1 MMNMKRSILFSTL
14 ISLHS
19 ITLTLGSGKFSFEGI
34 SSLFGKHNNEDVVE
48 KEYKI
53 TKPETATLTINNI
66 DGDINITTEWKRDSI
81 CLKATKKA
89 AKEQDLTEFSIKAKH
104 EERFNG
110 NHLTLKT
117 VCSHKEI
124 KGSITYNLIVP
135 TNIALNLHTDRGLI
149 RVHDVNGTVVATTQ
163 IGNIELKNVGN
174 TITAQIE
181 ENGEINIEKA
191 HGNIK
196 ATTNKKGN
204 ITIADANKSIIATT
218 QKGNICTS
226 CLEVPPTSKIVLNS
240 QASGDIKL
248 SLPSTV
254 NATLQGKT
262 TRGRLTSDHYVT
274 IKPFTTK
281 LTKHTRR
288 ELERQVDGI
297 IGTGEADI
305 RVSSNHGNIKILET
319 KTT

>member
-1 MMNMKRSILFSTL
+1 MMNMKRTILFSTL

-19 ITLTLGSGKFSFEGI
+19 ITLTLGSGKFSLDGI
-34 SSLFGKHNNEDVVE
+34 YSLFGKYSNEAVVE
-48 KEYKI
+48 KEYRI
-53 TKPETATLTINNI
+53 TKPATLTINNI
-66 DGDINITTEWKRDSI
+66 DGDIIITTEWKRDSI

-89 AKEQDLTEFSIKAKH
+89 TKEELLNEFSIKAKH
-104 EERFNG
+104 EERFDG

-117 VCSHKEI
+117 TCPHKEI

-135 TNIALNLHTDRGLI
+135 THIALNLHTDRGVI
-149 RVHDVNGTVVATTQ
+149 RVNDVNGPVVATTQ

-174 TITAQIE
+174 TITAQTE
-181 ENGEINIEKA
+181 ENGSIHIEKA
-191 HGNIK
+191 QGNIK
-196 ATTNKKGN
+196 ATTNKGD
-204 ITIADANKSIIATT
+204 IMIADASKSIIANT
-218 QKGNICTS
+218 QKGNIITTCS
-226 CLEVPPTSKIVLNS
+226 EVPPTSKIVLNS
-240 QASGDIKL
+240 EASGGITL
-248 SLPSTV
+248 ALPSTV

-288 ELERQVDGI
+288 EFERQVDGI
-297 IGTGEADI
+297 LGTGEADI
-305 RVSSNHGNIKILET
+305 RVSSNNGNIKIIET